1 MIKGKKIWAVLLTVY
16 VSTMFSACT
25 VRSPEVSKDIFAMDT
40 FMNIRAYGENADEAV
55 ELCVQEI
62 EGLED
67 LFDAQDPK
75 SEISALN
82 REKTMEVSIDT
93 ADIISRA
100 REVST
105 ITDGAFDITVYP
117 IVKEWG
123 FTSGEYKIPD
133 RDAIEALLENT
144 GQDRIVVGNAGKIP
158 DEKEAVSDE
167 IPHNTDVY
175 NDAGSAKILV
185 QMPENFEIGLGG
197 IAKGYASDRLME
209 IFGQEGIGAGIVS
222 LGGNV
227 AACGTKPDGKPWR
240 VAIENPDT
248 EKKIKALKNAEYIG
262 VVEVSDK
269 SVITSGGYERFFDKD
284 GVRYHHII
292 DPKTGNP
299 ADSGLISVSIISD
312 DGCLADG
319 LSTALFVM
327 GKEKALQCWCEHK
340 SMFDCILVES
350 DGSVTITEGLKN
362 SFSSDLPYEIYR

>member
-1 MIKGKKIWAVLLTVY
+1 MIKRKKYWAVLLTVCF
-16 VSTMFSACT
+16 SILLSACAAG
-25 VRSPEVSKDIFAMDT
+25 SPEVSKDIFAMDT

-55 ELCVQEI
+55 ERCVQEI
-62 EGLED
+62 ERLEK

-75 SEISALN
+75 SEISGLN
-82 REKTMEVSIDT
+82 REKTMKVSADT

-123 FTSGEYKIPD
+123 FTSGEYRIPD

-144 GQDRIVVGNAGKIP
+144 GQDRIVVGSAGEIP
-158 DEKEAVSDE
+158 DEKEVL
-167 IPHNTDVY
+167 I
-175 NDAGSAKILV
+175 

-197 IAKGYASDRLME
+197 IAKGYTSDRLME
-209 IFGQEGIGAGIVS
+209 IFREEGISSGIVS

-227 AACGTKPDGKPWR
+227 AACGTKPDGRPWK

-248 EKKIKALKNAEYIG
+248 DKKIKALKNAEYIG

-269 SVITSGGYERFFDKD
+269 SVITSGGYERFFEKD

-292 DPKTGNP
+292 DPKTGSP
-299 ADSGLISVSIISD
+299 ADSGLISVSIISG

-327 GKEKALQCWCEHK
+327 GKEKALQCWSEHK

>member
-1 MIKGKKIWAVLLTVY
+1 MIKRKKYWAVLLTVCF
-16 VSTMFSACT
+16 SILLSACAAG
-25 VRSPEVSKDIFAMDT
+25 SPEVSKDIFAMDT

-55 ELCVQEI
+55 ERCVQEI
-62 EGLED
+62 ERLEK
-67 LFDAQDPK
+67 LFDAQDTK
-75 SEISALN
+75 SEISGLN
-82 REKTMEVSIDT
+82 REKTMKVSADT
-93 ADIISRA
+93 AEIISRA
-100 REVST
+100 SEVSA

-117 IVKEWG
+117 VVKAWG

-133 RDAIEALLENT
+133 RDDIEALLENT
-144 GQDRIVVGNAGKIP
+144 GQDRIVIESAGEKP
-158 DEKEAVSDE
+158 DEEEVL
-167 IPHNTDVY
+167 I
-175 NDAGSAKILV
+175 

-209 IFGQEGIGAGIVS
+209 IFRQEGIESGIVS

-240 VAIENPDT
+240 IAIENPDT

-269 SVITSGGYERFFDKD
+269 SVITSGGYERFFEKD

-292 DPKTGNP
+292 DPKTGSP

-312 DGCLADG
+312 NGCLADG

-327 GKEKALQCWCEHK
+327 GREKALQCWSEHK

-350 DGSVTITEGLKN
+350 DGSVTITEGIM
-362 SFSSDLPYEIYR
+362 SCFSSEISYEVYR

>member
-1 MIKGKKIWAVLLTVY
+1 MIKGIKIWAVLLIVC

-55 ELCVQEI
+55 ELCVHEI
-62 EGLED
+62 ERLED

-105 ITDGAFDITVYP
+105 ITEGAFDITVYP

-144 GQDRIVVGNAGKIP
+144 GQDRIVVGSAGEIP
-158 DEKEAVSDE
+158 DEKEV
-167 IPHNTDVY
+167 
-175 NDAGSAKILV
+175 LV
-185 QMPENFEIGLGG
+185 QMPENYEIGLGG

-209 IFGQEGIGAGIVS
+209 IFRQEGIGSGIVS

-248 EKKIKALKNAEYIG
+248 DKKIKALKNTEYIG

-269 SVITSGGYERFFDKD
+269 SVITSGGYERFFEED

-292 DPKTGNP
+292 DPKTGSP
-299 ADSGLISVSIISD
+299 ADSGLISVSIISE

-327 GKEKALQCWCEHK
+327 GREKALQCWSEHK

-350 DGSVTITEGLKN
+350 DGSVTITEGIM
-362 SFSSDLPYEIYR
+362 SCFSSEIPYEVYRQ